1 MLTMSP
7 HHRTIALLL
16 TGLLTSSIAACT
28 DEGTDQSGSRTTS
41 GEHQAE
47 DDATRGDAGASNA
60 GASTE
65 RDASSSTSTDDMGD
79 DSTSSTSND
88 DENAADDD
96 PRGPDDSARDNAVS
110 DDPAP
115 DDAPATDDPTADDA
129 NFDDTPTG
137 DDPAGDDPTGDDP
150 PDDAAADDLADD
162 DPALDDTADPDLP
175 TDDDAPPEA
184 DPTVDSMG
192 DPIENPIACPDVEP
206 TIGDPCDAS
215 VCKYG
220 SEVDCRSRWVC
231 SSGMWYL
238 EFAKRDCPEVCPE
251 TEPSEGDPCS
261 VHQSQCTYGETPE
274 CRSHWMCYEEEWWLI
289 RPQRGCETNV
299 CPDTAPEDGAT
310 CTLDEVGSGC
320 FYDGAELCG
329 CNCQWWTMDG
339 TELDEPDV
347 KWTCR
352 TVNTSY
358 PPSYLTSCPFEMPEQ
373 GTPCDS
379 GSTCGYTIGDQCVE
393 GFEIML
399 ASCVDGAWDLQQAE

>member
-96 PRGPDDSARDNAVS
+96 PRGPDDSARDDAVS

-129 NFDDTPTG
+129 NFDDT
-137 DDPAGDDPTGDDP
+137 PAGDDPTGDDP